1 MPPHLRST
9 YAAQFDH
16 EFPEDDLKVSN
27 QFSNNLTK
35 LSNISTIQ
43 HHHHHHHHHHAN
55 TSTTGTH
62 LPHELVAAT
71 ITAATAPATPLL
83 ATKTK
88 KQNITTH
95 ATTPMKKKINPNLAR
110 ILNNFNK

>member
-27 QFSNNLTK
+27 HISNNLTK
-35 LSNISTIQ
+35 FSNISTIQ
-43 HHHHHHHHHHAN
+43 HHHHHHHHHHATPTASHIPN
-55 TSTTGTH
+55 
-62 LPHELVAAT
+62 ELIAAS

-83 ATKTK
+83 ATKTRTT
-88 KQNITTH
+88 QNIT
-95 ATTPMKKKINPNLAR
+95 ATPMKKKINPNFAR